1 MLDACALSTVAC
13 VSIQYCI
20 LPSFQAALACL
31 GQFPPRRAA
40 VCILLN
46 IKSTPSLEPALDAA
60 SPLWYSVL
68 QTELPFSSP
77 SPQFNVCQ
85 ALGGFLFLAPYL
97 KTLKSG
103 S

>member
-13 VSIQYCI
+13 VSIQYCAL
-20 LPSFQAALACL
+20 LPFKRLLPVWAVSTQARSGLHPAQYSVRTL
-31 GQFPPRRAA
+31 
-40 VCILLN
+40 
-46 IKSTPSLEPALDAA
+46 LEPALDAA

-77 SPQFNVCQ
+77 SPQIKVCQ